1 MGIVHSGMAMS
12 ELRAQRDGRWM
23 LLLGIAIFLAGSA
36 AIGAATRAAM
46 VDFKMLYFGSRT
58 LLAQKDPYIQQNVA
72 RVASEQMERDENPD
86 AIQPDA
92 LPHNLYL
99 PTVFSVTLPFALLS
113 YRLASVLWIAWLV
126 GTLVAGCALLWYLAS
141 GFSPA
146 LAGALAGLLIADSV
160 LPLVAGNT
168 AAVAVGLCA
177 IAVWS
182 FLTGRLVTVGV
193 VCLAVSLL
201 LKPHDTGMVW
211 LFFLLG
217 GRTFRRYALLTLAAT
232 IVAALPGVLVVTR
245 VAPTW
250 MPELHRTLVLD
261 SAPGGPNDP
270 GPASSEGHGVGM
282 IISLQTAVSFF
293 SDDPAVYNTTAYAV
307 FGVLALI
314 WSAITIRRQGSLQS
328 SLLGLAAIAPLSLL
342 PLYHRQSDATIL
354 LLTIPACAMLWRK
367 PGRTRWIA
375 LALSV
380 VAILVTGGLS
390 WALFLAVLG
399 WLYPFWN
406 GITGP
411 VFIAAQMIPAPLVLL
426 ALGIFYLYI
435 YGRFPEQ
442 DGNPDALVTQRYK
455 KSVDESFPGQ
465 SARRSA

>member
-1 MGIVHSGMAMS
+1 
-12 ELRAQRDGRWM
+12 
-23 LLLGIAIFLAGSA
+23 
-36 AIGAATRAAM
+36 
-46 VDFKMLYFGSRT
+46 LYFGSRT

-113 YRLASVLWIAWLV
+113 YRLASVLWIAWLA
-126 GTLVAGCALLWYLAS
+126 GTLVAGFVLLWYLAS

-168 AAVAVGLCA
+168 AAIAVGLCA

-182 FLTGRLVTVGV
+182 FLSGRLVAVGV

-211 LFFLLG
+211 LFFLLA

-261 SAPGGPNDP
+261 SARGGPNDP

-293 SDDPAVYNTTAYAV
+293 WDDPAVYNTTAYAV

-314 WSAITIRRQGSLQS
+314 WIAITIRHQGSLQS

-367 PGRTRWIA
+367 PGRARWIA

-411 VFIAAQMIPAPLVLL
+411 VFIAAQMIPAPFVLL

-442 DGNPDALVTQRYK
+442 DRNPDAPVTQRYK
-455 KSVDESFPGQ
+455 KSVDASFPGQ